1 MKDLNT
7 ILQSDIQQ
15 YIKEH
20 LHDDLGQ
27 FLLKK
32 SPFPEVSIQDLAQQ
46 IKGQQIAQKKFPFL
60 YQKGIVFPPH
70 LNIEQAS
77 SQETAQA
84 KTQYLSGKSFL
95 DLTCGFGIDAYFL
108 SQNFEE
114 ITLVEQNSQLSE
126 IVKHNWQ
133 VLGRKAHFINDNLE
147 NFLENNQQKF
157 DLIYLDPARR
167 DQQNN
172 KKFLLE
178 DLSPNILEIQNELL
192 EISDNVMIKL
202 SPLIDLTYLQNSL
215 RNLQKIEII
224 ALKNEVKEVVIY
236 LNKKYQGQTEII
248 ARNIATQEPD
258 FSFFS
263 YQERETMPI
272 FSDVLAYLYI
282 PNNAVLKSGAFNL
295 IAQRFN
301 LKKLHPNTHIYTADE
316 HLENF
321 CGRVFEVEEIS
332 AKSLKKGEKYNIIS
346 KNYPLSP
353 EQIKSKY
360 KLKDGGK
367 NYLFF
372 TQSAKGKVILKSQ
385 NKIG

>member
-60 YQKGIVFPPH
+60 CQKGIVFPPH

-84 KTQYLSGKSFL
+84 KAQNLSGKSFL

-167 DQQNN
+167 DHQNN

-178 DLSPNILEIQNELL
+178 DLSPNILEIQDKLL
-192 EISDNVMIKL
+192 ETSDNVMIKL
-202 SPLIDLTYLQNSL
+202 SPLIDLTYLQNNV
-215 RNLQKIEII
+215 RNLAKIEII
-224 ALKNEVKEVVIY
+224 ALKNEVKEVILY
-236 LNKKYQGQTEII
+236 LNHHHKKTEILT
-248 ARNIATQEPD
+248 RNIATQEPD
-258 FSFFS
+258 FSFYPEEEKEAHSKFS
-263 YQERETMPI
+263 EALQ
-272 FSDVLAYLYI
+272 YLYL
-282 PNNAVLKSGAFNL
+282 PNNAVLKSGAFHL
-295 IAQRFN
+295 LAQRFN
-301 LKKLHPNTHIYTADE
+301 LKKLHANTHIYTADE

-353 EQIKSKY
+353 EQIKAKY

-372 TQSAKGKVILKSQ
+372 TLSVKGKVILKSQ